1 MDRHRFKLKGL
12 GPEPIGPASD
22 SLIDNHNVRC
32 YGYDIYFFDVV
43 NEETQL
49 ILQQML
55 KTVISQYMVDNVE
68 PLLDGDS
75 LKNCITI
82 HINSPGGYASSG
94 LALYD
99 YIKGVSQSVP
109 IRCHVEGDCASA
121 ATLIFLAAPYRTMS
135 DNSAFLIHQCSWG
148 GIGQN
153 RFMQDLAYNADRL
166 MDKLVKIYLDETDI
180 AKDKKTSEEKEE
192 SLRRLL
198 ERDIEFTKEECDKL
212 GITREPQEEPSL
224 SEESMKK
231 LNAYAEKL
239 FDEEQKAKKNTGKKP
254 VKKTTEKSNKKEPKS
269 KENTETKS

>member
-1 MDRHRFKLKGL
+1 MDRFRLKGL
-12 GPEPIGPASD
+12 GPEPSGPISD

-32 YGYDIYFFDVV
+32 YGYDIYFFDAVD
-43 NEETQL
+43 EETQL

-166 MDKLVKIYLDETDI
+166 MNKLVKIYLDETDI
-180 AKDKKTSEEKEE
+180 GKDKKNPEDREE

-198 ERDIEFTKEECDKL
+198 ERDIEFTKEECDQL

-224 SEESMKK
+224 SEASMKK
-231 LNAYAEKL
+231 LNSFAEKL
-239 FDEEQKAKKNTGKKP
+239 FKEEQKAKKTSNKKP
-254 VKKTTEKSNKKEPKS
+254 VKKETKKS
-269 KENTETKS
+269 KPKPKNPPEETE